1 MRNKELLTSMW
12 ERFIQDGSFDPTLDE
27 VVAQSWQRS
36 VAYGVDP
43 YQEKGQRMLHPRKF
57 AERLAEKK
65 ELIDFSLPLMKT
77 LYNLVKDSGFLVILC
92 DEQGFLLKVIGDMHT
107 IEDAEKMNFVEGV
120 SWSEEAMGTNA
131 IGTCIALDRPIQI
144 YAAEHFSRVCQSW
157 TCSASPIHDPEGRI
171 IGVLD
176 MSGPFDKAHPHTLGM
191 VVSAVEAI
199 ENQLRLKEKSRKNDV
214 TQSYLEAMTNTLQDG
229 VLILNTA
236 GNIIRTNNVLLHWFG
251 LREDTVLYRHLA
263 DVFECGGAEPDLF
276 DKADIVNREVD
287 LKAKGSGRKRPV
299 VLTRK
304 PIHSADGEWMG
315 SLLTVK
321 EMQNVRQLIHD
332 MTGSSAKFAF
342 PDIIGVSPAIQACI
356 REARLAASSH
366 ATVLLMGESGTGKDL
381 FAQAIHNESSRR
393 KKPFIAINCGA
404 ISRDLLGSELFGYV
418 EGAFTGAR
426 KGGSAGKFEIADG
439 GTLFLDEIGE
449 MSLEMQVLLLRVLQE
464 KEIVRIGGHKVIPVD
479 VRIVAAT
486 NKVLEDEVRK
496 GTFREDLYYR
506 LNVMPIRIPSLRNR
520 KEDIERLTES
530 FVRKLSVRLQKP
542 IASVSP
548 ELLDALIAY
557 DWPGNVRQ
565 LQNVLERTIIRAAGA
580 TLRPEDLPEEL
591 QAYGARETA
600 PARREVGRT
609 PLKDEI
615 KKEALLHSIRQSNG
629 NHKQAAKLLGVS
641 RSTLYRQLEKYNIR

>member
-1 MRNKELLTSMW
+1 MRNKEQLTRIW
-12 ERFIQDGSFDPTLDE
+12 ERFIQDGAFDPSLDE

-43 YQEKGQRMLHPRKF
+43 FQEKGQRILPPRKF

-77 LYNLVKDSGFLVILC
+77 LYNLVKESGFMVILC
-92 DEQGFLLKVIGDMHT
+92 DEQGFLLKVIGDMQT
-107 IEDAEKMNFVEGV
+107 IEDAEKINFVEGV

-144 YAAEHFSRVCQSW
+144 DGAEHFSLVCQSL

-171 IGVLD
+171 IGALD
-176 MSGPFDKAHPHTLGM
+176 LSGPSDKVHPHTLGM

-214 TQSYLEAMTNTLQDG
+214 MQSYLEAMTNTLQDG

-236 GNIIRTNNVLLHWFG
+236 GNIIRTNNVLMHWFG
-251 LREDTVLYRHLA
+251 LREDAVLYRHVS
-263 DVFECGGAEPDLF
+263 DVFECGGAEADLL
-276 DKADIVNREVD
+276 DKVDFVNREVD
-287 LKAKGSGRKRPV
+287 LKAKGSGRRRPV

-304 PIHSADGEWMG
+304 PILSAVGEWMG
-315 SLLTVK
+315 SLLTVR
-321 EMQNVRQLIHD
+321 EMQYVRQLIHD
-332 MTGSSAKFAF
+332 ITGSSAKFSFA
-342 PDIIGVSPAIQACI
+342 DIIGASPAIEACI
-356 REARLAASSH
+356 REARFAASSH

-381 FAQAIHNESSRR
+381 FAQAIHNESGRR

-496 GTFREDLYYR
+496 GAFREDLYYR
-506 LNVMPIRIPSLRNR
+506 LNVMPIRIPSLRDR
-520 KEDIERLTES
+520 KEDIELLIEN
-530 FVRKLSVRLQKP
+530 FVGKLSHRLQKP
-542 IASVSP
+542 AASVSP
-548 ELLDALIAY
+548 ELLAALKAY

-565 LQNVLERTIIRAAGA
+565 LQNVLERTIIRASGA
-580 TLRPEDLPEEL
+580 TLLPDDLPEEL
-591 QAYGARETA
+591 RIAAAGETSA
-600 PARREVGRT
+600 PGRVGRG
-609 PLKDEI
+609 PLKHEI

-641 RSTLYRQLEKYNIR
+641 RSTLYRQMEKYDIR